1 MIFNKIVN
9 YISIILLL
17 LTIGCNKINKPDIIS
32 QELKSEALEKLHF
45 NLINSLEWEK
55 VHAAEALINLNYKED
70 AYRIFIEEERK
81 KRKEEFYR
89 IGIWRVLA
97 QASTDQ
103 EEKQQWIDS
112 ISNVFK
118 NPNNPDV
125 THAAET
131 LGKLSF
137 SPSNFSPKLTDSI
150 LNDKHNSLWIC
161 TLWAT
166 AYSPE
171 KEKVKN
177 KLVSIIQQQEEPAN
191 VKSIAAYAL
200 RFLKNSGTKNREK
213 LISTLNKEP
222 DSSKVYPYLLSAV
235 LVNTPKDSLM
245 TKRSLFFKAKLK
257 NIAKSNGH
265 IGQYEALSALAEIG
279 NPTNIELLSSLLK
292 ETDTSNIKNKA
303 DIIIATSYAILRINK
318 RLELNGI

>member
-1 MIFNKIVN
+1 MTFNKRTN

-17 LTIGCNKINKPDIIS
+17 LTIGCNKINKQDTIS

-45 NLINSLEWEK
+45 SLINSLEWGK

-81 KRKEEFYR
+81 KRKQEFYR

-97 QASTDQ
+97 QASIKQ

-112 ISNVFK
+112 ILNVYK

-137 SPSNFSPKLTDSI
+137 SPLNFSPKLIDSI

-166 AYSPE
+166 AYSSE

-177 KLVSIIQQQEEPAN
+177 KLVNIIQQKEEP
-191 VKSIAAYAL
+191 VDVRRIAAYAL

-213 LISTLNKEP
+213 MINTLNKEP
-222 DSSKVYPYLLSAV
+222 DSSKVYPYLLSAI

-245 TKRSLFFKAKLK
+245 TNRSLFFKTKLED
-257 NIAKSNGH
+257 IAKTNGH

-279 NPTNIELLSSLLK
+279 NATNIKLLSSLLK
-292 ETDTSNIKNKA
+292 ETDTSNIKNKT
-303 DIIIATSYAILRINK
+303 DISVGTSYAILRIEA
-318 RLELNGI
+318 RLKLDGI